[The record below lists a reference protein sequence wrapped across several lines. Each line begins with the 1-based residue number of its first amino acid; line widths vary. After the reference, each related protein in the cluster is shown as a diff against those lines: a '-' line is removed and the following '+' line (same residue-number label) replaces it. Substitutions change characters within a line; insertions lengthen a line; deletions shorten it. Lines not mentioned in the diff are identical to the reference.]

1 MYIIE
6 WEFPQV
12 HLVYFKGIIFH
23 VIKLTLRIGN
33 SETDI
38 GYCLSDYPWLWNIG
52 MKISYEGNLI
62 DFPPKYLGIYIWINN
77 IKVNVDT
84 FNTLINIST
93 CRVTVILM
101 ASNYGS

>member
-38 GYCLSDYPWLWNIG
+38 GYCLSDYPWL
-52 MKISYEGNLI
+52 
-62 DFPPKYLGIYIWINN
+62 
-77 IKVNVDT
+77 
-84 FNTLINIST
+84 
-93 CRVTVILM
+93 
-101 ASNYGS
+101 